1 MSETA
6 LAPLPAIAGSAVVA
20 RGDPVCPARLRRR
33 AVAGQT
39 AETAAIISFA
49 SLDPLVM
56 CSREQ
61 SALSQPRKIC

>member
-1 MSETA
+1 MREAA
-6 LAPLPAIAGSAVVA
+6 LVPLPAIAGSAVVA
-20 RGDPVCPARLRRR
+20 RGDPGLPGALAKEGGGGADGGDGV
-33 AVAGQT
+33 
-39 AETAAIISFA
+39 ISFA